1 MTFVQ
6 LDTSTKGNWKSGYG
20 ADGHNTVNESM
31 TYPSYAQVSVSGYG
45 SATWMASTTDVRGLQ
60 KVVAADRVAARWD
73 STSFFTIDLNITDG
87 QAHRVAVYCL
97 DWDGNNRSQ
106 RVDLVDWATNA
117 VLDSRALSSFNGGQY
132 LVWDIK
138 GRVKISVNRTGAK
151 TAVVSGLYFGG
162 PTTTPTPTP
171 TPTPS
176 ATPTPTPGLGK
187 KVGKIKRDGQNLSN
201 QLASLTSSAEVA
213 GTNSFLMDSATLS
226 DLQLFVAGTQD
237 AYSTLNAERQLLP
250 AAARIDL
257 ELTAAVGS
265 AVQANSSANLGD
277 LNGTRYHLREA
288 INHLELSDVLI
299 TYGNIANPI
308 DVPSY
313 MVRQHYVDFLTRE
326 PDQSGGD
333 FWVAQ
338 LQGCGTNSDCVETKR
353 INASAAFFLSIEFQ
367 RTGYLVYRL
376 YKSSYGRVPLLRE
389 FLQDQSAIA
398 RGVVVG
404 EDGWA
409 AKLAANQEAFI
420 QAWTQRADF
429 QARYAGLT
437 NDQYVDALI
446 ANVGATITAAERD
459 ELLQEFV
466 RGNSRAGVLS
476 KLVDIPSISRK
487 EFNSAFVLMQYFGY
501 LRRDPDAEGYNFWL
515 TKLNNFDGNFVNA
528 EMVKA
533 FLRST
538 EYRNRFGL

>member
-1 MTFVQ
+1 
-6 LDTSTKGNWKSGYG
+6 LDAATMGNWKNSYG
-20 ADGHNTVNESM
+20 AEGHNTVNESV

-60 KVVAADRVAARWD
+60 KAVTSDRVAARWD

-87 QAHRVAVYCL
+87 QTHRVAVYSL

-106 RVDLVDWATNA
+106 RVDLLDWTTNA
-117 VLDSRALSSFNGGQY
+117 LLDSRTLSFFNGGQY

-138 GRVKISVNRTGAK
+138 GRVKISVNRIGAK

-162 PTTTPTPTP
+162 SMATPTP

-176 ATPTPTPGLGK
+176 ASPTPAPTGVGK
-187 KVGKIKRDGQNLSN
+187 KLGKIKRDGQNLSN
-201 QLASLTSSAEVA
+201 QLASLTISPEVA
-213 GTNSFLMDSATLS
+213 GSNSFQMESATLS

-237 AYSTLNAERQLLP
+237 AYSTFNAERQLLP

-257 ELTAAVGS
+257 ELAAAVSS
-265 AVQANSSANLGD
+265 AVQSNLSATSGD
-277 LNGTRYHLREA
+277 LNGTRNHLREA
-288 INHLELSDVLI
+288 INHLELSDVLVN
-299 TYGNIANPI
+299 YGDIANPI
-308 DVPSY
+308 DVSSY
-313 MVRQHYVDFLTRE
+313 MVRQHYVDFLNRE
-326 PDQSGGD
+326 PDQAGSD
-333 FWVAQ
+333 FWISQ
-338 LQGCGTNSDCVETKR
+338 LQGCGTDSACVEAKR
-353 INASAAFFLSIEFQ
+353 VNASAAFFLSIEFQ
-367 RTGYLVYRL
+367 QTGYLVYRL
-376 YKSSYGRVPLLRE
+376 YKSSYGRVPLMRE

-409 AKLAANQEAFI
+409 AKLAANQQSFI
-420 QAWTQRADF
+420 QGWVQRSDF

-437 NDQYVDALI
+437 NEQYVDALV
-446 ANVGATITAAERD
+446 ANVGTTITAAERD
-459 ELLQEFV
+459 VLLQEFV
-466 RGNSRAGVLS
+466 NGNTRAGVLS
-476 KLVDIPSISRK
+476 KLVEIPTISRK

-501 LRRDPDAEGYNFWL
+501 LRRDPDVAGYNFWL
-515 TKLNNFDGNFVNA
+515 KKLNDFEGNYVNA

>member
-1 MTFVQ
+1 
-6 LDTSTKGNWKSGYG
+6 
-20 ADGHNTVNESM
+20 
-31 TYPSYAQVSVSGYG
+31 
-45 SATWMASTTDVRGLQ
+45 MASTTDVRGLQ

-87 QAHRVAVYCL
+87 QTHRVAIYSL
-97 DWDGNNRSQ
+97 DWDGNNRAQ
-106 RVDLVDWATNA
+106 KVDLLDWATNA
-117 VLDSRALSSFNGGQY
+117 VLDSRTLSSFNGGQY

-162 PTTTPTPTP
+162 PMTPTPSPTP

-176 ATPTPTPGLGK
+176 ASPTPTPTPGLGK
-187 KVGKIKRDGQNLSN
+187 KVGKVKRDGQNLSN
-201 QLASLTSSAEVA
+201 QFASFTSSAEVA
-213 GTNSFLMDSATLS
+213 GTNSFLMEPATLS

-237 AYSTLNAERQLLP
+237 AYSAFNAERQLLP
-250 AAARIDL
+250 AAARIDV
-257 ELTAAVGS
+257 ELTAAVAS
-265 AVQANSSANLGD
+265 AVQSNLAATLGD

-299 TYGNIANPI
+299 TYGDIANPI
-308 DVPSY
+308 DVSSY
-313 MVRQHYVDFLTRE
+313 MVRQHYVDFLNRE

-333 FWVAQ
+333 FWVSQ
-338 LQGCGTNSDCVETKR
+338 LQGCGTNSDCAETKR

-367 RTGYLVYRL
+367 GTGYLVYRL
-376 YKSSYGRVPLLRE
+376 YKSSYGRVPLMHE
-389 FLQDQSAIA
+389 FLQDQSVIA

-409 AKLAANQEAFI
+409 AKLAANQQAFI

-429 QARYAGLT
+429 QSRYAGLT
-437 NDQYVDALI
+437 NEQYVDTLL

-459 ELLQEFV
+459 QLLQEFV
-466 RGNSRAGVLS
+466 NGNSPAGVLS
-476 KLVDIPSISRK
+476 KLVEIPAISRK

-501 LRRDPDAEGYNFWL
+501 LRRDPDAQGYNFWL